1 MHSSAFL
8 SELATFASAKTVWN
22 NTASTK
28 CQVQAAEKCFNLS
41 LKLPQSIA
49 LQRDALEPVD
59 PANARTA
66 EFRRPINAGDRNQL
80 SPLQGS
86 AENTRGAIAVHAR
99 QGPSAQ
105 RRVEVDMPFR
115 NDFGAVAHGR
125 EHN

>member
-66 EFRRPINAGDRNQL
+66 EFRPSDKRRR
-80 SPLQGS
+80 SK
-86 AENTRGAIAVHAR
+86 
-99 QGPSAQ
+99 SAQ
-105 RRVEVDMPFR
+105 PPPGKHRKYARRNCRARPPRPVRAAARRGGYALPQI
-115 NDFGAVAHGR
+115 GR
-125 EHN
+125 ASCRERV